1 MRRTKFAGSLIIL
14 EVTRS
19 LIVKQLRW
27 FGRRARFHPCA
38 SVKYDGSGFLFE
50 QDTWEPRSLFLRDIP
65 DVVRAYELLESS
77 YPGMSANVI
86 ALVHYKSDE
95 VMHYVGNGNE
105 IEVENVVA
113 TEYHHDCEN
122 ETLLRG
128 ARRDGQ
134 ANVSL
139 PCTECPTETVSVV
152 ESYDASAVRHA

>member
-1 MRRTKFAGSLIIL
+1 
-14 EVTRS
+14 
-19 LIVKQLRW
+19 
-27 FGRRARFHPCA
+27 
-38 SVKYDGSGFLFE
+38 
-50 QDTWEPRSLFLRDIP
+50 
-65 DVVRAYELLESS
+65 
-77 YPGMSANVI
+77 MSANVI

-95 VMHYVGNGNE
+95 MMHNVGNGNE

>member
-1 MRRTKFAGSLIIL
+1 M
-14 EVTRS
+14 
-19 LIVKQLRW
+19 KQLRW

-38 SVKYDGSGFLFE
+38 SVTYDGSGFLFE

-122 ETLLRG
+122 ETYGTGRRTCRRLALSVQRSLAPLSRAMMP
-128 ARRDGQ
+128 ARCATRNCNPSFIKIALVPSDPRLYTF
-134 ANVSL
+134 A
-139 PCTECPTETVSVV
+139 EI
-152 ESYDASAVRHA
+152 